1 MNYPKI
7 GIRPAIDGRQGGV
20 RESLEGQT
28 MAMAQAAKELIES
41 SLRYADGAPVECVVA
56 SRTIGGRAD
65 AEAARCEFLDKNV
78 VATLTV
84 TPCWCYG
91 TETLD
96 LDPTTLKAVWGFN
109 GTERPGAV
117 YLAAAMAAHAQCGL
131 PAFKIYGHDVQDA
144 DDATIPA
151 DVAKKIISFARAAVA
166 AGQMRGKAYVNL
178 GASAMGIAGS
188 QVNVDFFQKYLGMS
202 VEFVDM
208 TEILRR
214 MALHIYDEDE
224 VARARAWIEQKCPE
238 GVDINLGR
246 ELPRIITDSK
256 VVPADEDWDFIARQ
270 VVIIRDILFGNPK
283 LAEMGWLE
291 ESRGRNAIAGGFQGQ
306 RQWTDWLPNG
316 DFAEAV
322 ITSTFDWNGARQPIA
337 FATENDTLNGASML
351 LGTLLTNTAPIFSDV
366 RTYWSPEA
374 VERVCGKRLEGRA
387 ANGVLHLINSGA
399 TALDASGA
407 VRDERGE
414 SIMKP
419 FWEMDQADID
429 ACLAATDWCRA
440 NYEYFRGGGF
450 SSHFKTAGEMPMTMI
465 RLNMVAGVGPTLQI
479 AEGYTCV
486 LPDDVHKTLDERTD
500 KTWPTTWFAPR
511 LGAPGFETVW
521 DVMNRWGA
529 NHGASVYGHVGG
541 DLITLASM
549 LRIPVTLHNVE
560 DERIFR
566 PSLVDGFGTKDLEAA
581 DMAYCQAFGP
591 LYRG

>member
-224 VARARAWIEQKCPE
+224 VARARAWIERKCPE

-246 ELPRIITDSK
+246 ELPRIITGSK
-256 VVPADEDWDFIARQ
+256 VVPADEDWDFIVRQ

-283 LAEMGWLE
+283 LAEMG
-291 ESRGRNAIAGGFQGQ
+291 
-306 RQWTDWLPNG
+306 
-316 DFAEAV
+316 
-322 ITSTFDWNGARQPIA
+322 
-337 FATENDTLNGASML
+337 
-351 LGTLLTNTAPIFSDV
+351 
-366 RTYWSPEA
+366 
-374 VERVCGKRLEGRA
+374 
-387 ANGVLHLINSGA
+387 
-399 TALDASGA
+399 
-407 VRDERGE
+407 
-414 SIMKP
+414 
-419 FWEMDQADID
+419 
-429 ACLAATDWCRA
+429 
-440 NYEYFRGGGF
+440 
-450 SSHFKTAGEMPMTMI
+450 
-465 RLNMVAGVGPTLQI
+465 
-479 AEGYTCV
+479 
-486 LPDDVHKTLDERTD
+486 
-500 KTWPTTWFAPR
+500 
-511 LGAPGFETVW
+511 
-521 DVMNRWGA
+521 
-529 NHGASVYGHVGG
+529 
-541 DLITLASM
+541 
-549 LRIPVTLHNVE
+549 
-560 DERIFR
+560 
-566 PSLVDGFGTKDLEAA
+566 
-581 DMAYCQAFGP
+581 
-591 LYRG
+591 

>member
-28 MAMAQAAKELIES
+28 MAMVCAALE
-41 SLRYADGAPVECVVA
+41 PVVA
-56 SRTIGGRAD
+56 VRTTDGRAD
-65 AEAARCEFLDKNV
+65 AYAARCEFLDKNV

-144 DDATIPA
+144 DDGTIPA

-224 VARARAWIEQKCPE
+224 VARARAWIERKCPE

-246 ELPRIITDSK
+246 ELPRIITGSK
-256 VVPADEDWDFIARQ
+256 VVPADEDWDFIVRQ

-283 LAEMGWLE
+283 LAEMG
-291 ESRGRNAIAGGFQGQ
+291 
-306 RQWTDWLPNG
+306 
-316 DFAEAV
+316 
-322 ITSTFDWNGARQPIA
+322 
-337 FATENDTLNGASML
+337 
-351 LGTLLTNTAPIFSDV
+351 
-366 RTYWSPEA
+366 
-374 VERVCGKRLEGRA
+374 
-387 ANGVLHLINSGA
+387 
-399 TALDASGA
+399 
-407 VRDERGE
+407 
-414 SIMKP
+414 
-419 FWEMDQADID
+419 
-429 ACLAATDWCRA
+429 
-440 NYEYFRGGGF
+440 
-450 SSHFKTAGEMPMTMI
+450 
-465 RLNMVAGVGPTLQI
+465 
-479 AEGYTCV
+479 
-486 LPDDVHKTLDERTD
+486 
-500 KTWPTTWFAPR
+500 
-511 LGAPGFETVW
+511 
-521 DVMNRWGA
+521 
-529 NHGASVYGHVGG
+529 
-541 DLITLASM
+541 
-549 LRIPVTLHNVE
+549 
-560 DERIFR
+560 
-566 PSLVDGFGTKDLEAA
+566 
-581 DMAYCQAFGP
+581 
-591 LYRG
+591 

>member
-96 LDPTTLKAVWGFN
+96 LDPATIKAVWGFN

-188 QVNVDFFQKYLGMS
+188 QVNVEFFQKYLGMS

-224 VARARAWIEQKCPE
+224 VSRARAWIQQKCPE

-246 ELPRIITDSK
+246 DLPQIITDSK

-316 DFAEAV
+316 DFAEA
-322 ITSTFDWNGARQPIA
+322 IMTSTFDWNGARQPTA

-351 LGTLLTNTAPIFSDV
+351 LGTLLTNTAPIFS
-366 RTYWSPEA
+366 TSAPT
-374 VERVCGKRLEGRA
+374 
-387 ANGVLHLINSGA
+387 GA
-399 TALDASGA
+399 PKPSSAFAASGLR
-407 VRDERGE
+407 VE
-414 SIMKP
+414 P
-419 FWEMDQADID
+419 PT
-429 ACLAATDWCRA
+429 ACCISSTREQPPWMHRVPCAMSAASR
-440 NYEYFRGGGF
+440 
-450 SSHFKTAGEMPMTMI
+450 S
-465 RLNMVAGVGPTLQI
+465 
-479 AEGYTCV
+479 
-486 LPDDVHKTLDERTD
+486 
-500 KTWPTTWFAPR
+500 
-511 LGAPGFETVW
+511 
-521 DVMNRWGA
+521 
-529 NHGASVYGHVGG
+529 
-541 DLITLASM
+541 
-549 LRIPVTLHNVE
+549 
-560 DERIFR
+560 
-566 PSLVDGFGTKDLEAA
+566 
-581 DMAYCQAFGP
+581 
-591 LYRG
+591 

>member
-1 MNYPKI
+1 
-7 GIRPAIDGRQGGV
+7 
-20 RESLEGQT
+20 

-188 QVNVDFFQKYLGMS
+188 QVNVEFFQKYLGMS

-224 VARARAWIEQKCPE
+224 VSRARAWIQQKCPE

-316 DFAEAV
+316 DFAEAI
-322 ITSTFDWNGARQPIA
+322 ITSTFDWNGARQPTA

-419 FWEMDQADID
+419 FWEMDQDDID

-511 LGAPGFETVW
+511 LGASGFETVW
-521 DVMNRWGA
+521 DVMNHWGA

-549 LRIPVTLHNVE
+549 LRIPVTLHNVK

>member
-20 RESLEGQT
+20 RESLEAQT
-28 MAMAQAAKELIES
+28 MAMAQAAKELIEG
-41 SLRYADGAPVECVVA
+41 SLCYADGQPVQCVVA

-96 LDPTTLKAVWGFN
+96 LDPATIKAVWGFN

-131 PAFKIYGHDVQDA
+131 PAFKIYGRDVQDA
-144 DDATIPA
+144 DDSSIPA
-151 DVAKKIISFARAAVA
+151 DVEEKIVSFARAAVA

-224 VARARAWIEQKCPE
+224 VARARAWIERKCPE

-291 ESRGRNAIAGGFQGQ
+291 PSPRPQ
-306 RQWTDWLPNG
+306 RHRRRLPG
-316 DFAEAV
+316 
-322 ITSTFDWNGARQPIA
+322 
-337 FATENDTLNGASML
+337 
-351 LGTLLTNTAPIFSDV
+351 TAPVDRLAAQRRF
-366 RTYWSPEA
+366 R
-374 VERVCGKRLEGRA
+374 RGHHNLHLRLERSAPAHRVRHGERYPERR
-387 ANGVLHLINSGA
+387 
-399 TALDASGA
+399 LDAVGNPVDQHGPHLLRRPHVLEPRSRRA
-407 VRDERGE
+407 RVR
-414 SIMKP
+414 
-419 FWEMDQADID
+419 Q
-429 ACLAATDWCRA
+429 
-440 NYEYFRGGGF
+440 
-450 SSHFKTAGEMPMTMI
+450 
-465 RLNMVAGVGPTLQI
+465 
-479 AEGYTCV
+479 
-486 LPDDVHKTLDERTD
+486 
-500 KTWPTTWFAPR
+500 
-511 LGAPGFETVW
+511 
-521 DVMNRWGA
+521 
-529 NHGASVYGHVGG
+529 
-541 DLITLASM
+541 
-549 LRIPVTLHNVE
+549 
-560 DERIFR
+560 
-566 PSLVDGFGTKDLEAA
+566 EA
-581 DMAYCQAFGP
+581 
-591 LYRG
+591 